1 MFGLRAQAELDRQRQ
16 GTERTEGIVSDLSI
30 MGGGMVDTSVAKRLV
45 EVIIANLPA
54 PVPGRRPVHTIGIGV
69 KGKFV
74 ASDVA
79 RTYCIAEQFRGH
91 PVDVSVRFSNGLGGL
106 EQHDEW
112 SDVRGMATR
121 FHLSKETGSD
131 LIATTLGEF
140 FVRSVED
147 FFEFAEVAKLE
158 EYRRRRWWLKLWDL
172 LQLKVPP
179 RNPYPNETRSVDAG
193 ALRYANQHRFAQLGV
208 FQVGLIGAPKSYA
221 RASYHAVHTFMV
233 TAPDGV
239 RRPVRFSWQPVAGV
253 RNTDPTAVPRDKY
266 LFEELEKRL
275 QQWPARF
282 LLMMTIGEAGD
293 ALDDPTK
300 PWPGTRIRVVMGTLT
315 LTEVPED
322 QEAAGE
328 RISFNP
334 CRLAPGIEISGD
346 PILEARLGA
355 YEVSRE
361 MRGGCPFRWRPDDDQ

>member
-1 MFGLRAQAELDRQRQ
+1 M
-16 GTERTEGIVSDLSI
+16 
-30 MGGGMVDTSVAKRLV
+30 
-45 EVIIANLPA
+45 
-54 PVPGRRPVHTIGIGV
+54 
-69 KGKFV
+69 

-79 RTYCIAEQFRGH
+79 RTYCIAEHFNGQ
-91 PVDVSVRFSNGLGGL
+91 PVGVSVRFSNGLGGL
-106 EQHDEW
+106 EQHDGW

-121 FHLSKETGSD
+121 FHLPDGTGSD

-140 FVRSVED
+140 FVRNVDD
-147 FFEFAEVAKLE
+147 FFEFTKVAKREPVSKATLAGG
-158 EYRRRRWWLKLWDL
+158 RFADL

-179 RNPYPNETRSVDAG
+179 RNPYPNETENVDAG
-193 ALRYANQHRFAQLGV
+193 ALRYANRHRFAQLGI
-208 FQVGLIGAPKSYA
+208 FQVGLIGAPESYA
-221 RASYHAVHTFMV
+221 RASYHAVHTFWV

-253 RNTDPTAVPRDKY
+253 RNTDPKAVPHDKY
-266 LFEELEKRL
+266 LFEELEDRL
-275 QQWPARF
+275 QRWPARF
-282 LLMMTIGEAGD
+282 MLMMTIGEAGD

-300 PWPGTRIRVVMGTLT
+300 PWPGTRIRVAMGTLT

-334 CRLAPGIEISGD
+334 CRLAPGIEASND

-361 MRGGCPFRWRPDDDQ
+361 MRGGCPFKWRSECQCQVTKG

>member
-1 MFGLRAQAELDRQRQ
+1 MID
-16 GTERTEGIVSDLSI
+16 V
-30 MGGGMVDTSVAKRLV
+30 SVAKQLV
-45 EVIIANLPA
+45 QAIIDNLPE

-79 RTYCIAEQFRGH
+79 RTYCIAEHFNGRS
-91 PVDVSVRFSNGLGGL
+91 VDVSVRFSNGLGGL
-106 EQHDEW
+106 EQHDGW
-112 SDVRGMATR
+112 SDVRGMAVR
-121 FHLSKETGSD
+121 FHLSDGMASD

-140 FVRSVED
+140 FVRNVAD
-147 FFEFAEVAKLE
+147 FFEFAKVAKRE
-158 EYRRRRWWLKLWDL
+158 PYRRQHWLLKIADF

-179 RNPYPNETRSVDAG
+179 RNPYPNETESVDAG
-193 ALRYANQHRFAQLGV
+193 ALRYANLHRFSQLGL
-208 FQVGLIGAPKSYA
+208 FQVASIGAPESYA
-221 RASYHAVHTFMV
+221 RASYHAVHTFWV
-233 TAPDGV
+233 TAPDGA

-253 RNTDPTAVPRDKY
+253 RNTNPKAERHDKY
-266 LFEELEKRL
+266 LFDELRDRL
-275 QQWPARF
+275 RRWPARF
-282 LLMMTIGEAGD
+282 MLMMTIGEEGD

-315 LTEVPED
+315 LTEVPVDSEE
-322 QEAAGE
+322 QEMAGE

-334 CRLAPGIEISGD
+334 CRLAPGIEVSKD

-361 MRGGCPFRWRPDDDQ
+361 MRGGCPFRWR

>member
-1 MFGLRAQAELDRQRQ
+1 
-16 GTERTEGIVSDLSI
+16 
-30 MGGGMVDTSVAKRLV
+30 MVDTSVAKQLV
-45 EVIIANLPA
+45 EAIIANLPE

-79 RTYCIAEQFRGH
+79 RTYCIAEHFQGH
-91 PVDVSVRFSNGLGGL
+91 SVDVSVRFSNGLGGL
-106 EQHDEW
+106 EQHDGW

-121 FHLSKETGSD
+121 FHLSDERGSD

-140 FVRSVED
+140 FVRNVED
-147 FFEFAEVAKLE
+147 FFEFSKVAKLE
-158 EYRRRRWWLKLWDL
+158 KYERRRWWLKLWDL
-172 LQLKVPP
+172 LQLKVP
-179 RNPYPNETRSVDAG
+179 RRDPYPNETRNVDAG
-193 ALRYANQHRFAQLGV
+193 ALRYANRDRFAQLGV
-208 FQVGLIGAPKSYA
+208 FQVGLIGAPESYA
-221 RASYHAVHTFMV
+221 RASYHAVHTFWV

-253 RNTDPTAVPRDKY
+253 RNTDPTAVPREKY
-266 LFEELEKRL
+266 LFDELKNRL
-275 QQWPARF
+275 RRWPARF
-282 LLMMTIGEAGD
+282 LLMMTIGETGD

-300 PWPGTRIRVVMGTLT
+300 PWPGTRTRVVMGTLT

-334 CRLAPGIEISGD
+334 NRLALGIEPSKD

-355 YEVSRE
+355 YEASRE
-361 MRGGCPFRWRPDDDQ
+361 MRGGCPFKWR

>member
-1 MFGLRAQAELDRQRQ
+1 MM
-16 GTERTEGIVSDLSI
+16 ERD
-30 MGGGMVDTSVAKRLV
+30 MVDVSVAKRLV
-45 EVIIANLPA
+45 EAIIDNLPE
-54 PVPGRRPVHTIGIGV
+54 PVAGRRPVHTIGIGV
-69 KGKFV
+69 KGEFV

-79 RTYCIAEQFRGH
+79 RTYCIAEHFKGQTI
-91 PVDVSVRFSNGLGGL
+91 PVSVRFSNGLGGL
-106 EQHDEW
+106 EQHDGW

-121 FHLSKETGSD
+121 FHLPDGTASD

-140 FVRSVED
+140 FVRNVDD

-158 EYRRRRWWLKLWDL
+158 KYERRPWWRKLGDL

-193 ALRYANQHRFAQLGV
+193 ALRYANQHRFAQLGI
-208 FQVGLIGAPKSYA
+208 FQVGLIGAPVSYA
-221 RASYHAVHTFMV
+221 RASYHAVHTFWV
-233 TAPDGV
+233 TAPDGI

-266 LFEELEKRL
+266 LFEELKNRL
-275 QQWPARF
+275 RRWPARF
-282 LLMMTIGEAGD
+282 MLMMTIGEAGD

-300 PWPGTRIRVVMGTLT
+300 PWPGTRIRVVMGTLK
-315 LTEVPED
+315 LTEVPDD

-334 CRLAPGIEISGD
+334 CRLAPGIEVSKD

-361 MRGGCPFRWRPDDDQ
+361 MRGGCPFRWR

>member
-1 MFGLRAQAELDRQRQ
+1 
-16 GTERTEGIVSDLSI
+16 
-30 MGGGMVDTSVAKRLV
+30 MVDASVAKRLV
-45 EVIIANLPA
+45 QVIIDNLPE

-79 RTYCIAEQFRGH
+79 RTYCIAEHFNGQ

-106 EQHDEW
+106 EQHDRW
-112 SDVRGMATR
+112 SDVRGMAAR
-121 FHLSKETGSD
+121 FHLQDGTASD

-140 FVRSVED
+140 FVRTVDD
-147 FFEFAEVAKLE
+147 FFKFSEVAKRE
-158 EYRRRRWWLKLWDL
+158 KYERRAWWQKLGDL
-172 LQLKVPP
+172 LQLKLP
-179 RNPYPNETRSVDAG
+179 RRDPYPNETKNVDEG
-193 ALRYANQHRFAQLGV
+193 ALRYANRHRFAQLGI
-208 FQVGLIGAPKSYA
+208 FQVGLIGAPESYA
-221 RASYHAVHTFMV
+221 RANYHAVHTFWV
-233 TAPDGV
+233 TGSDGG

-253 RNTDPTAVPRDKY
+253 RNTNPKAERHDKY
-266 LFEELEKRL
+266 LFDELRDRL
-275 QQWPARF
+275 RRWPGRF
-282 LLMMTIGEAGD
+282 MLMMTIGEEGD

-315 LTEVPED
+315 LTEVPVDPED

-334 CRLAPGIEISGD
+334 CRLAPGIEASND
-346 PILEARLGA
+346 PNLEARLGA

-361 MRGGCPFRWRPDDDQ
+361 MRGGCPFRWRPDDAK